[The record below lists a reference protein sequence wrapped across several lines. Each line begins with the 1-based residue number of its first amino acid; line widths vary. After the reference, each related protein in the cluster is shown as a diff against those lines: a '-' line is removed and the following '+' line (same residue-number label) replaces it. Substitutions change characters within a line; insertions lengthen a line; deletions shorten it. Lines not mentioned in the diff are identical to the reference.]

1 MSAIQQL
8 NDELATLVET
18 AGRSLV
24 EVKDGR
30 HGGAAGTVWHS
41 AGLILT
47 NAHVVNHKRPRVVLP
62 DGRTLDARI
71 LAHDT
76 SHDLAALS
84 VDAEGLYPIALG
96 KSSALKPG
104 QFVVALGHPWGVK
117 GVATAGIVMGSGPEY
132 LKISYSQG
140 LVAVNLPLRPGNSGG
155 PLIDCEGRLVGIN
168 SMMTGSDTGLAIP
181 VDAAKAFLRANAS
194 RL

>member
-84 VDAEGLYPIALG
+84 VDAESLYPIALG

-140 LVAVNLPLRPGNSGG
+140 LVAVNQPLGVGYFQVLRP
-155 PLIDCEGRLVGIN
+155 
-168 SMMTGSDTGLAIP
+168 
-181 VDAAKAFLRANAS
+181 
-194 RL
+194 